1 MSNLKDSVDS
11 IRYRFTNHSHQTDSF
26 TWDYLNATDDE
37 VFNSTPVMQETLDG
51 LAWIVINILS
61 HRQRPELKKQILYLS
76 GLREKQSEVWERK
89 VKDFET
95 RTNNTKKWV
104 LENKR

>member
-1 MSNLKDSVDS
+1 MSILKDSVN
-11 IRYRFTNHSHQTDSF
+11 ITRHRFTNHAYQTDNF
-26 TWDYLNATDDE
+26 AWDYLNATDDD
-37 VFNSTPVMQETLDG
+37 VFNTTPVMQETLDG
-51 LAWIVINILS
+51 LVWIVINILH

-76 GLREKQSEVWERK
+76 GLREKQAEVCERK
-89 VKDFET
+89 IKDFET